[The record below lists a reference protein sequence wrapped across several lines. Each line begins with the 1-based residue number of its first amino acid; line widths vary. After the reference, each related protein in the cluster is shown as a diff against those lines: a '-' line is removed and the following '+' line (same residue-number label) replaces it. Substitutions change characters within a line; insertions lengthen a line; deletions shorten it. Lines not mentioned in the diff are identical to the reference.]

1 MNVLPG
7 AVVSKQGKRK
17 LHHGPVP
24 RPRAGSA
31 DASSVC
37 FHDGPADRQSDPRTS
52 IPAVPSSISAVEAF
66 EDVRQLGRGDP
77 VSVIGHGEVNLA
89 ALSTAA
95 HGHPA
100 ASRAVLQSVVQKV
113 AEDLAEPVG
122 VSSDYARER
131 GQFKVQIHTAA
142 AVGVLRRVRR
152 STHQASDFDA
162 LDL

>member
-66 EDVRQLGRGDP
+66 EDLLLLGRRDAGAM
-77 VSVIGHGEVNLA
+77 VKHVNGNQVGMA
-89 ALSTAA
+89 
-95 HGHPA
+95 PA
-100 ASRAVLQSVVQKV
+100 GSNWNR
-113 AEDLAEPVG
+113 D
-122 VSSDYARER
+122 
-131 GQFKVQIHTAA
+131 
-142 AVGVLRRVRR
+142 RRPGRR
-152 STHQASDFDA
+152 SVSAC
-162 LDL
+162 